1 MMTWIRSDR
10 EIVARAYELLKDD
23 NLVWSDDFEAIRQDL
38 MLVLRHESRQKT
50 PMPTVVVL
58 SKTLADLE
66 PLKG

>member
-1 MMTWIRSDR
+1 MTWIRSDR

-23 NLVWSDDFEAIRQDL
+23 NLVWSDDFETIRQDL
-38 MLVLRHESRQKT
+38 MLVVRHESRQKT

-58 SKTLADLE
+58 AKTLADLE

>member
-1 MMTWIRSDR
+1 MTWIRSDR

-38 MLVLRHESRQKT
+38 MLVVRHEARQKT

-58 SKTLADLE
+58 AKTLADLE

>member
-1 MMTWIRSDR
+1 MTWIRSDR

-38 MLVLRHESRQKT
+38 MLVVRHESRQKT

-58 SKTLADLE
+58 AKTLADLE

>member
-10 EIVARAYELLKDD
+10 EIVARAYELLKDN

-50 PMPTVVVL
+50 PMATVVVL

>member
-1 MMTWIRSDR
+1 MTWIRSDR
-10 EIVARAYELLKDD
+10 EIVARAYELVKDD

-38 MLVLRHESRQKT
+38 CQVLRHEARQKT

-58 SKTLADLE
+58 AQTLADLE

>member
-1 MMTWIRSDR
+1 MVT
-10 EIVARAYELLKDD
+10 RAYELVKDN

-38 MLVLRHESRQKT
+38 AQVLKHESRQT
-50 PMPTVVVL
+50 HPMPTVVVL

>member
-1 MMTWIRSDR
+1 MTWIRSDR
-10 EIVARAYELLKDD
+10 EMVTRAYELVKDN

-38 MLVLRHESRQKT
+38 AQVLKHEARQT
-50 PMPTVVVL
+50 HPMPMVVVL